1 MKRIFLLVLLWV
13 SVVLSVYANAKS
25 ADSIDAEFEAFKKT
39 ASAQDMYTFLYAMP
53 KGGDLHNHSTG
64 SNLSQWWFEEI
75 LQQEK
80 NGYTYY
86 TKVKINN
93 CKPYG
98 TNEFGRA
105 PYLMLFVNIQEF
117 EYKKLA
123 SCEQSEYKRIQ
134 DLTPVEKAAWMN
146 SIRLDKVSEGR
157 DEFFQTHWARINS
170 LMANPYMQANLI
182 VKNMQ
187 AFGAEGLS
195 YLETDAGVR
204 GFVHPDGSPFDTEK
218 VYQLYLNRFA
228 QQDALETGVTVRL
241 QYSLLRFAPNAEDS
255 LQWMYEFVATHPELY
270 VGVDM
275 VGREDNE
282 KGHPARFL
290 PTLRELRHKFHGV
303 NLSIHA
309 GESDEPNQHIR
320 DTLVLGADRIGHGI
334 NLVDDH
340 DTLLLMRHNKYLIE
354 INLISNLLLEYVE
367 DYSQHPFPEYLRL
380 GIPVALSTDDR
391 GMWDS
396 NMTDEYFT
404 AVTNFNLSWQE
415 LVKLGENSLSYSFLD
430 DKTKNKLLENY
441 HQRVADFAARFK
453 AKKIQGFKHIKP
465 QSYSFACKQFKVCT
479 N

>member
-1 MKRIFLLVLLWV
+1 MKKVFLLFLLWV
-13 SVVLSVYANAKS
+13 NLVSQVSAK
-25 ADSIDAEFEAFKKT
+25 SIDAEFEAFKKT

-64 SNLSQWWFEEI
+64 SNRSEWWYSEI
-75 LQQEK
+75 LNQQK
-80 NGYTYY
+80 NGYIYY
-86 TKVKINN
+86 TKIKINN
-93 CKPYG
+93 CKGYG
-98 TNEFGRA
+98 TNEFGRT

-117 EYKKLA
+117 ELKKLS

-134 DLTPVEKAAWMN
+134 DLDTQQKQAWLN
-146 SIRLDKVSEGR
+146 SIRLDKSTEGR

-204 GFVHPDGSPFDTEK
+204 GFVHPDGSPFEK
-218 VYQLYLNRFA
+218 ENVYQLYLTRFA
-228 QQDALETGVTVRL
+228 QKDALATGVTVKL
-241 QYSLLRFAPNAEDS
+241 QYSLLRFLPNAEDS
-255 LQWMYEFVATHPELY
+255 LKWMYEFVATHPELY

-282 KGHPARFL
+282 KGHPLRFL
-290 PTLRELRHKFHGV
+290 STLRQLRHQHHSV

-320 DTLVLGADRIGHGI
+320 DTLLLGATRIGHGL
-334 NLVDDH
+334 NLTGDP
-340 DTLLLMRHNKYLIE
+340 DTLLLMRYNQYLIE
-354 INLISNLLLEYVE
+354 INLISNLLLEYVD

-404 AVTNFNLSWQE
+404 AVTHFNLSWSE
-415 LVKLGENSLSYSFLD
+415 LVKLGANSLSYSFLD
-430 DKTKNKLLENY
+430 GKKKQQLLDDYY
-441 HQRVADFAARFK
+441 HRVATFE
-453 AKKIQGFKHIKP
+453 AKFTQQNIQGFKHIKP
-465 QSYSFACKQFKVCT
+465 ESYSFACKRFKVCG